1 MNKEIDS
8 ILGQLMGAPSICNEF
23 DYSKYFLKDN

>member
-8 ILGQLMGAPSICNEF
+8 ILGQLMGAPSYVMN
-23 DYSKYFLKDN
+23 STKYFLKDN